1 MVNISE
7 LTWDKAGER
16 FYETGVRHGV
26 LYPFVS
32 GHYQK
37 GVAWNGLTAVNEA
50 MSGAEASPM
59 YADDI
64 KYLNLMSAEEYGA
77 TIEAYTYP
85 AEFKMCVGEVELADG
100 VTISQQNH
108 SHFGFSYQTTEGN
121 DTEGTDYGYKIHL
134 VFNCLAAST
143 DKSYATINDSPEAIT
158 FSWEITAETVDL
170 EGYKPTAHMILDFAK
185 FRAAGLTN
193 VFRYLENVLYGS
205 EDTDPQMP
213 SINEVLEMVEK
224 QACLLDSSDNVILD
238 SNGNPL
244 LSRVFN

>member
-1 MVNISE
+1 MVTISE
-7 LTWDKAGER
+7 LKWDKSGER
-16 FYETGVRHGV
+16 LYETGVRHGV
-26 LYPFVS
+26 LYPIVS
-32 GHYQK
+32 GRYQK

-85 AEFKMCVGEVELADG
+85 AEFKRCVGEIEIADG

-121 DTEGTDYGYKIHL
+121 DTDGTDYGYKIHL

-158 FSWEITAETVDL
+158 FSWEITAETVEL
-170 EGYKPTAHMILDFAK
+170 EGYKPTAHIILDSAK
-185 FRAAGLTN
+185 FRVAGLTN
-193 VFRYLENVLYGS
+193 VLHYIENVLYGS
-205 EDTDPQMP
+205 DNTEPIMP
-213 SINEVLEMVEK
+213 SINDILEMIEK
-224 QACLLDSSDNVILD
+224 QACLLDSDDNVILD
-238 SNGNPL
+238 NNGTPL